1 MTGDSVTPGIRVLC
15 PTRWTIRADAH
26 SAIISN
32 YSVLQ
37 STWKTALDVARDTD
51 SKARIHRASSQMQT
65 FDYFFD
71 VLLGELVLRHSDN
84 LSRTLQHKSF
94 SAAEGQHVAAM
105 VVHTLQV

>member
-1 MTGDSVTPGIRVLC
+1 MVTGDSVTPGIRVLC
-15 PTRWTIRADAH
+15 PTRWTIRADAL
-26 SAIISN
+26 SATISN

-84 LSRTLQHKSF
+84 LSRTLP
-94 SAAEGQHVAAM
+94 
-105 VVHTLQV
+105 T